1 VFPFDLHFRW
11 GFGTMIVRDPKA
23 DESRLHTPVRRWL
36 AAEGGSAVVEYALLL
51 ALLASGLI
59 VGAQFV
65 GWSTSNALGRLDLQT
80 AAVRGAGDALNSGE
94 VRVAVAEDAT
104 DTPRFDWMDVAT
116 TAGLLLAIAA
126 CGGAWRFVRKERRIQ
141 QLQAQPEEEV
151 APDDPAQVMLHEKR
165 RKIQLALAADP
176 SALFDSRLQ
185 VSHLMTDRVE
195 AVKPEASLA
204 RVHEVMRTGRR
215 RHLPVCE
222 ANGHLV
228 GIISDRDLRK
238 PGKHAADIMTANPC
252 TVAPDMLIV
261 PTVTLLLNHR
271 ISCVPVVQND
281 KLCGLVTT
289 SDLLM
294 ALQGALQALQKMPN
308 AVKAMAAVA
317 INETPTQS
325 MRAEAEKPR
334 AVAAG

>member
-1 VFPFDLHFRW
+1 
-11 GFGTMIVRDPKA
+11 MIVRDLKA
-23 DESRLHTPVRRWL
+23 VESRFSSLVRRWL
-36 AAEGGSAVVEYALLL
+36 AGEGGSAIVEHALLL

-80 AAVRGAGDALNSGE
+80 AAVRDGGEDAANAGE
-94 VRVAVAEDAT
+94 VRVAMADDAS
-104 DTPRFDWMDVAT
+104 DAPRFDWMDVAT

-151 APDDPAQVMLHEKR
+151 AADDPAQVLLHEKR

-195 AVKPEASLA
+195 AVKPEASLT

-222 ANGHLV
+222 ASGKLV

-238 PGKHAADIMTANPC
+238 PGKCAADIMTANPC

-289 SDLLM
+289 TDLLM
-294 ALQGALQALQKMPN
+294 SLQGALQALQKMPN

-317 INETPTQS
+317 ISETPQS

-334 AVAAG
+334 PVSAG

>member
-1 VFPFDLHFRW
+1 
-11 GFGTMIVRDPKA
+11 MIVRDLKV
-23 DESRLHTPVRRWL
+23 DNSRLPTPVSRWL
-36 AAEGGSAVVEYALLL
+36 AGEGGSAVVEYALLL

-80 AAVRGAGDALNSGE
+80 AAARDGGGDAGNAGE
-94 VRVAVAEDAT
+94 VRVAVAEDAA
-104 DTPRFDWMDVAT
+104 DAPRFDWMDMAT

-151 APDDPAQVMLHEKR
+151 APDDPAQVLLHEKR

-195 AVKPEASLA
+195 AVKPEASLT

-222 ANGHLV
+222 ASGRLV

-238 PGKHAADIMTANPC
+238 AGRCAADIMTANPC

-289 SDLLM
+289 TDLLM

-325 MRAEAEKPR
+325 MRAEGEKPR
-334 AVAAG
+334 PVSAG

>member
-1 VFPFDLHFRW
+1 MHDEATADNSPCAGSSGRLARW
-11 GFGTMIVRDPKA
+11 RA
-23 DESRLHTPVRRWL
+23 DE
-36 AAEGGSAVVEYALLL
+36 AGNAVVEYALLL
-51 ALLASGLI
+51 ALLAGGLI
-59 VGAQFV
+59 VAAQFV
-65 GWSTSNALGRLDLQT
+65 GWTTSNALGRLELQT
-80 AAVRGAGDALNSGE
+80 AKAGGAKS
-94 VRVAVAEDAT
+94 AT
-104 DTPRFDWMDVAT
+104 AIASNERPASVEEKADLAARFDWMDVAT
-116 TAGLLLAIAA
+116 TAGLLMALGACAA
-126 CGGAWRFVRKERRIQ
+126 AWRFVRKERRIQ
-141 QLQAQPEEEV
+141 QLQAEPEEQ
-151 APDDPAQVMLHEKR
+151 AADDPAVIALQEKR

-195 AVKPEASLA
+195 AVKPEASLS
-204 RVHEVMRTGRR
+204 RVHEVMRLGRR

-222 ANGHLV
+222 ANGRLA

-238 PGKHAADIMTANPC
+238 PGRCAADIMTDHPC

-271 ISCVPVVQND
+271 ISCVPVVQGE

-289 SDLLM
+289 TDLLM

-317 INETPTQS
+317 IHEPAQS
-325 MRAEAEKPR
+325 MRGEQEKPR
-334 AVAAG
+334 APAAVR

>member
-1 VFPFDLHFRW
+1 MDRHREANEMQSANALFSRRLGRW
-11 GFGTMIVRDPKA
+11 F
-23 DESRLHTPVRRWL
+23 
-36 AAEGGSAVVEYALLL
+36 AAEAGNAVVEYALLL
-51 ALLASGLI
+51 ALLAGGLI

-80 AAVRGAGDALNSGE
+80 AKAGAARGNLSTAANDAPGE
-94 VRVAVAEDAT
+94 SLPPASDA
-104 DTPRFDWMDVAT
+104 PRFDWMDVAS
-116 TAGLLLAIAA
+116 TAGLLMALAA

-141 QLQAQPEEEV
+141 SLHAQPEEA
-151 APDDPAQVMLHEKR
+151 APDDPAQVALQEKR

-185 VSHLMTDRVE
+185 VRHLMTDRVE
-195 AVKPEASLA
+195 AVKPEASLL
-204 RVHEVMRTGRR
+204 RVHEVMRQGRR

-222 ANGHLV
+222 ASGRLV

-238 PGKHAADIMTANPC
+238 PGRRAADVMTANPC

-261 PTVTLLLNHR
+261 PTVTLLLNNR
-271 ISCVPVVQND
+271 ISCVPVVQNE

-289 SDLLM
+289 TDLLM

-317 INETPTQS
+317 INEQAAQS
-325 MRAEAEKPR
+325 LRGEQEKPR
-334 AVAAG
+334 APAAVG